1 VTIRIPGSVALV
13 TGAGSGIG
21 RATAWELAR
30 RGAKVLCV
38 DIDGEGAARTAARLG
53 GDGYEVD
60 VSDADAVSALAERVH
75 GEHGPLDLLVN
86 NAGVGL
92 SGRFLDTT
100 LEDWKW
106 ILGVNLMGVVH
117 ACRSFAPPMVE
128 RGRGHVVNVASGL
141 AYSIRATEPAYIAS
155 KAGLLALTRCLRRDW
170 AHRGVTV
177 TAVCPGVVDTAIV
190 RHARFRGEAI
200 HRSRRAARFFS
211 RFGMSPLV
219 VARAIVDS
227 AANARPV
234 VLVGAETW
242 AGWLAAKLFPVRLAD
257 RFGGASVLP

>member
-1 VTIRIPGSVALV
+1 MPDSLALV

-30 RGAKVLCV
+30 RGARVLCV
-38 DIDGEGAARTAARLG
+38 DLDGDAAERTAARIG
-53 GDGYEVD
+53 GAAYEVD
-60 VSDADAVSALAERVH
+60 VSEPDAVSALAERVH
-75 GEHGPLDLLVN
+75 GEQGPLDLLVN

-100 LEDWKW
+100 LDDWSW

-117 ACRSFAPPMVE
+117 ACRSFGPAMVE

-141 AYSIRATEPAYIAS
+141 AYSIRSTEPAYIAS
-155 KAGLLALTRCLRRDW
+155 KAAVLSLTRCLRRDW

-211 RFGMSPLV
+211 RFGMSPRV

-227 AANARPV
+227 AGNDRPV

-242 AGWLAAKLFPVRLAD
+242 AGWLAAKLLPVRLAD
-257 RFGGASVLP
+257 RFGGASALP